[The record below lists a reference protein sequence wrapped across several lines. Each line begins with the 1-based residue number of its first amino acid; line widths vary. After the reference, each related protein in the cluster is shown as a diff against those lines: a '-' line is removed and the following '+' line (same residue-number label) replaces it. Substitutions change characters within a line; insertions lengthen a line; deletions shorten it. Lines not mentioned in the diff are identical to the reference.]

1 MATPRTLLSAAVAAA
16 LSLGAGYL
24 LGPSLGLVPSV
35 RLASEPVRTVVE
47 TPLRIVA
54 EPVAAVPV
62 ESSVAPVPQ
71 GDPLNPT
78 ADLERAWL
86 LAEGPVRDRE
96 SGRRI
101 VTLTFD
107 DGPGPVST
115 PALLRELDRYDA
127 KATFF
132 LIGEYLA
139 GETVRAKQ
147 VRAAA
152 RSIAEKGHGIGS
164 HSLEHHLLTI
174 LPKAE
179 VTRQIEEAHERITAA
194 TGVSPSFFRPPY
206 GGLDAFGSSLVV
218 QHDYTLVLWTV
229 EAQDMVRDDE
239 NGVFEDIRRQLE
251 YAEGGIVLLHDI
263 KMQTVR
269 VTARLL
275 DYLKKRRFD
284 PQRPHHVGFEIVDL
298 PTYLAETQ
306 SRPQP
311 FKTRTELAQAR
322 LASWRKVHPPATV
335 AASTLPGS

>member
-1 MATPRTLLSAAVAAA
+1 MATPRTLLSAFVAAA
-16 LSLGAGYL
+16 ISLGAGYA
-24 LGPSLGLVPSV
+24 LGPVLAPRPTAPLAAPPIRALHAAPVRALVAPAAEPAAALVP
-35 RLASEPVRTVVE
+35 R
-47 TPLRIVA
+47 
-54 EPVAAVPV
+54 
-62 ESSVAPVPQ
+62 
-71 GDPLNPT
+71 DPLNPE
-78 ADLERAWL
+78 ADLDRAWL

-115 PALLRELDRYDA
+115 PALLRELDRA
-127 KATFF
+127 GVKATFF

-139 GETVRAKQ
+139 GQTPRAQQ

-152 RSIAEKGHGIGS
+152 RSIADKGHGIGS

-174 LPKAE
+174 LPKSE
-179 VTRQIEEAHERITAA
+179 VVRQIEEAHERITAA
-194 TGVSPSFFRPPY
+194 TGVSPTFFRPPY
-206 GGLDAFGSSLVV
+206 GGLDPFGSSLVV
-218 QHDYTLVLWTV
+218 QHDYALVLWSV

-239 NGVFEDIRRQLE
+239 DGVFEDIRRQLE

-284 PQRPHHVGFEIVDL
+284 PQRPAHVGFEIVDL
-298 PTYLAETQ
+298 ATYLTETQ

-311 FKTRTELAQAR
+311 FKNRTELAQAR
-322 LASWRKVHPPATV
+322 LAAWRKLHPPA
-335 AASTLPGS
+335 AAAVPGS

>member
-1 MATPRTLLSAAVAAA
+1 MAKLRTLLSALGAAA

-24 LGPSLGLVPSV
+24 LGPSLGLSP
-35 RLASEPVRTVVE
+35 
-47 TPLRIVA
+47 
-54 EPVAAVPV
+54 AVPIAAAPIRELV
-62 ESSVAPVPQ
+62 TSELRPLAPKPVPAPAPPT
-71 GDPLNPT
+71 GDPSNPD
-78 ADLERAWL
+78 ANLERAWL
-86 LAEGPVRDRE
+86 LSEGPVRDRE

-115 PALLRELDRYDA
+115 PALLRELDRHGA

-132 LIGEYLA
+132 LIGEYLV
-139 GETVRAKQ
+139 GDTQRAQQ

-152 RSIAEKGHGIGS
+152 RSIAEKGHGVGS
-164 HSLEHHLLTI
+164 HSLDHHLLTI
-174 LPKAE
+174 LPKVE

-218 QHDYTLVLWTV
+218 KHDYALVLWSV

-239 NGVFEDIRRQLE
+239 DGVFEDIRRQLE

-275 DYLKKRRFD
+275 DYLGKRRFD

-311 FKTRTELAQAR
+311 YKTRAELAQAR
-322 LASWRKVHPPATV
+322 MASWRKLHPPAT
-335 AASTLPGS
+335 TLPGS